1 VAPANSEEH
10 NVEHMDG
17 TRDFVISRT
26 LDAPHDLVWQTWTQP
41 EHLNRWWGPKGFKVV
56 ACDIDLRPGGVLH
69 YGLQSPDGNTMWGKW
84 TFREIKAP
92 ELMVVVVSFSDKD
105 RGVTRH
111 PMAPSW
117 PLETLSRTT
126 FEEKDGKTLMTLRWR
141 PINAT
146 PEEIAMFDA
155 SHESM
160 TGGFSGTFEQLTAYL
175 AAIQP

>member
-1 VAPANSEEH
+1 
-10 NVEHMDG
+10 MDG
-17 TRDFVISRT
+17 TQDFVISRT
-26 LDAPHDLVWQTWTQP
+26 LDAPRDLVWNAWTQP
-41 EHLNRWWGPKGFKVV
+41 EHLRQWWGPKDFKVV
-56 ACDIDLRPGGVLH
+56 ACDIDLRPGGVFH
-69 YGLQSPDGNTMWGKW
+69 YGLQAPDGNTMWGKW

-111 PMAPSW
+111 PMAPNW

-126 FEEKDGKTLMTLRWR
+126 FEEQDGKTLMTLRWR
-141 PINAT
+141 AINAT

-160 TGGFSGTFEQLTAYL
+160 KGGFSGTFEQLTAYL
-175 AAIQP
+175 AKIQQ

>member
-1 VAPANSEEH
+1 ME
-10 NVEHMDG
+10 G
-17 TRDFVISRT
+17 TQDFVITRS
-26 LDAPHDLVWQTWTQP
+26 LDAPRDLVWNAWTQP
-41 EHLNRWWGPKGFKVV
+41 EHLRQWWGPKGFEVA
-56 ACDIDLRPGGVLH
+56 ACDIDLRPGGVFH
-69 YGLQSPDGNTMWGKW
+69 YGLKGPDGNTMWGKW

-111 PMAPSW
+111 PMAPNW

-126 FEEKDGKTLMTLRWR
+126 FEEQDGKTLMTLRWR
-141 PINAT
+141 AINAT

-160 TGGFSGTFEQLTAYL
+160 KGGFSGTFEQLTAYL
-175 AAIQP
+175 ARIQ